1 LIISKYVHRFPFDGY
16 TAYYHSLRMKPVFLT
31 TEEAEVFEE
40 AMRNG
45 VKPPLSNETLE
56 ALKEYLIVTDS
67 DEGIIDY
74 VRSHVPDPYICL
86 AYFVLSEQCNLACK
100 YCFLGNADIEAPKVT
115 KYPMSHETA
124 DKALA
129 FFARQTREDMSQFND
144 EKEII
149 FYGGEPLVNFDTLK
163 YVVER
168 SRYYQE
174 QHLLGPKLKFSMIT
188 NGTLLNEEIVQFLI
202 DHKINVSISIDGADE
217 AKNSNRVLRAGG
229 LAFPHIIRKLRLAQ
243 SMGLRFGLSITLS
256 EETIKDVQSLINLLD
271 DLDVDS
277 VCFNILLKSKNFGVE
292 KNYYIN
298 ATDFI
303 IDFYEKT
310 KDKGVYEDRFMRK
323 LKAFAESGLYFSDC
337 AATSGSQIVI
347 TPDGQ
352 VGICHGAMEKREH
365 FIGSIDDENL
375 VVGKNAE
382 VNHWNHL
389 SPVFKEECQN
399 CEALGICGGGCPV
412 NAQKLN
418 NTASIDA
425 IDKAFCI
432 HAKKVLEYLIG
443 ELLKYSVRE
452 AEECV

>member
-1 LIISKYVHRFPFDGY
+1 MVKAKDKKN
-16 TAYYHSLRMKPVFLT
+16 RMLEIFYR
-31 TEEAEVFEE
+31 
-40 AMRNG
+40 AMVG
-45 VKPPLSNETLE
+45 
-56 ALKEYLIVTDS
+56 
-67 DEGIIDY
+67 
-74 VRSHVPDPYICL
+74 
-86 AYFVLSEQCNLACK
+86 
-100 YCFLGNADIEAPKVT
+100 GNINT
-115 KYPMSHETA
+115 
-124 DKALA
+124 KALA
-129 FFARQTREDMSQFND
+129 D
-144 EKEII
+144 EYGVSGKSISRDIGEIKN
-149 FYGGEPLVNFDTLK
+149 FLSDNRDLVNYKDLRYSASSKTYHLEFDHVLLSKELIAIIKVLIGCRAFSKEELLTL
-163 YVVER
+163 
-168 SRYYQE
+168 
-174 QHLLGPKLKFSMIT
+174 
-188 NGTLLNEEIVQFLI
+188 
-202 DHKINVSISIDGADE
+202 IS
-217 AKNSNRVLRAGG
+217 
-229 LAFPHIIRKLRLAQ
+229 
-243 SMGLRFGLSITLS
+243 
-256 EETIKDVQSLINLLD
+256 
-271 DLDVDS
+271 
-277 VCFNILLKSKNFGVE
+277 
-292 KNYYIN
+292 
-298 ATDFI
+298 
-303 IDFYEKT
+303 
-310 KDKGVYEDRFMRK
+310 K

-375 VVGKNAE
+375 VVDKNAE